1 MAGERAAPIRKAVIP
16 VAGLGTRLLPATKS
30 QPKEMLPVG
39 RKPAVQ
45 YVVEEMVEAGITQI
59 LLITGRQ
66 KSSIED
72 HFDRETELERRL
84 VRTGAYDLAE
94 ELNFFEE
101 DVALFYTRQSV
112 QSGPADAIRLAA
124 DFVGDEPFLVA
135 YGDTIITSQQR
146 PSLIQRMLEDHL
158 RSGARATLAVET
170 VRREEV
176 QRYGIVQPT
185 AGTPPQPTAAFE
197 IDDLIEKPEV
207 ATAPSTLAITPRYIF
222 DRAIFDAIGR
232 TLPGRGGEL
241 WLTDSIA
248 ILLRQG
254 DGVRCLPLG
263 AGEKRY
269 DIGNFETYFKA
280 FIDFALADERY
291 GYMIRQYLVGL
302 SEQL

>member
-1 MAGERAAPIRKAVIP
+1 MAGERTAPIRKAVIP

-84 VRTGAYDLAE
+84 VRNGAYDLAE

-158 RSGARATLAVET
+158 RSGVRATLAVET
-170 VRREEV
+170 VRREDV

-185 AGTPPQPTAAFE
+185 ASTPPQPTTAFE

-222 DRAIFDAIGR
+222 DRSIFEAINR

>member
-146 PSLIQRMLEDHL
+146 PSLIQRMLADHL
-158 RSGARATLAVET
+158 RSGVCATLAVET
-170 VRREEV
+170 VRREDV

-222 DRAIFDAIGR
+222 DRSIFDAIDR

-302 SEQL
+302 SEQF

>member
-170 VRREEV
+170 VRREDV

>member
-94 ELNFFEE
+94 GLNFFEE

>member
-1 MAGERAAPIRKAVIP
+1 MAGGRAAPIRKAVIP

-124 DFVGDEPFLVA
+124 DFVGDEPFVVA

-170 VRREEV
+170 VRREDV

-185 AGTPPQPTAAFE
+185 AGTPLQPTVAFE

>member
-185 AGTPPQPTAAFE
+185 ADTPPQPTAAFK

>member
-170 VRREEV
+170 VRREDV

-185 AGTPPQPTAAFE
+185 AGTPLQPTAAFE

>member
-124 DFVGDEPFLVA
+124 DFVGDEPFVVA

>member
-101 DVALFYTRQSV
+101 DIALFYTRQSV

-170 VRREEV
+170 VRREDV

-197 IDDLIEKPEV
+197 IDDLIEKPEM

>member
-170 VRREEV
+170 VRREDV

-185 AGTPPQPTAAFE
+185 AGTPSQPTAAFE

-248 ILLRQG
+248 ILLKQG

-280 FIDFALADERY
+280 FIDFALADEQY

>member
-1 MAGERAAPIRKAVIP
+1 MAAERTAPIRKAVIP

-135 YGDTIITSQQR
+135 YGDTIITSQER

-158 RSGARATLAVET
+158 DSGACATLAVET
-170 VRREEV
+170 VRREDV

-185 AGTPPQPTAAFE
+185 AGTPAQPTAAFE

-222 DRAIFDAIGR
+222 DRSIFDAINR

-302 SEQL
+302 SEQM

>member
-1 MAGERAAPIRKAVIP
+1 MAGVRAAPVRKAVIP

-112 QSGPADAIRLAA
+112 QSGPADAIRLAS

-146 PSLIQRMLEDHL
+146 PSLIQRMLKDHL
-158 RSGARATLAVET
+158 DSGAHATLAVET
-170 VRREEV
+170 VRREDV

-222 DRAIFDAIGR
+222 DRAIFDAIDR

-248 ILLRQG
+248 ILLKQG

>member
-170 VRREEV
+170 VRREDV

-197 IDDLIEKPEV
+197 IEDLIEKPEV

>member
-170 VRREEV
+170 VRREDV

-185 AGTPPQPTAAFE
+185 AGTLPQPTAAFE

>member
-1 MAGERAAPIRKAVIP
+1 MAGVRAASVRKAVVP

-170 VRREEV
+170 VRREDV

-248 ILLRQG
+248 ILLKQG

>member
-1 MAGERAAPIRKAVIP
+1 MVGERTAPIRKAVIP

-45 YVVEEMVEAGITQI
+45 YVVEEAVEAGITQI

-72 HFDRETELERRL
+72 HFDREPELERRL
-84 VRTGAYDLAE
+84 GESGAYDLAE

-135 YGDTIITSQQR
+135 YGDTIITSQQQ
-146 PSLIQRMLEDHL
+146 PSLIQRMLQDHL
-158 RSGARATLAVET
+158 ASDAQATLAVET
-170 VRREEV
+170 VRREDV
-176 QRYGIVQPT
+176 QRYGIVQPV
-185 AGTPPQPTAAFE
+185 AGTPPQPSASFE

-222 DRAIFDAIGR
+222 DRSIFDAINR

-248 ILLRQG
+248 ILLKQG
-254 DGVRCLPLG
+254 DRVQCLPLG

-280 FIDFALADERY
+280 FIDCALADERY

>member
-158 RSGARATLAVET
+158 R
-170 VRREEV
+170 
-176 QRYGIVQPT
+176 
-185 AGTPPQPTAAFE
+185 
-197 IDDLIEKPEV
+197 
-207 ATAPSTLAITPRYIF
+207 
-222 DRAIFDAIGR
+222 
-232 TLPGRGGEL
+232 
-241 WLTDSIA
+241 
-248 ILLRQG
+248 
-254 DGVRCLPLG
+254 
-263 AGEKRY
+263 
-269 DIGNFETYFKA
+269 
-280 FIDFALADERY
+280 
-291 GYMIRQYLVGL
+291 
-302 SEQL
+302 

>member
-1 MAGERAAPIRKAVIP
+1 MAGERTAPIRKAVIP

-124 DFVGDEPFLVA
+124 DFVGEEPFLVA
-135 YGDTIITSQQR
+135 YGDTIITSQQG

-158 RSGARATLAVET
+158 GSGARATLAVET
-170 VRREEV
+170 VRREDV

-185 AGTPPQPTAAFE
+185 AGTPPQPTTAFE

-222 DRAIFDAIGR
+222 DRSIFDAINR

-254 DGVRCLPLG
+254 GAVRCLPLR
-263 AGEKRY
+263 AGERRY

>member
-170 VRREEV
+170 VRREDV

-185 AGTPPQPTAAFE
+185 AGTPLQPTVAFE

>member
-1 MAGERAAPIRKAVIP
+1 MAGVRAAPVRKAVIP

-146 PSLIQRMLEDHL
+146 PSLIQRMLKDHL
-158 RSGARATLAVET
+158 DSGARATLAVET
-170 VRREEV
+170 VRREDV